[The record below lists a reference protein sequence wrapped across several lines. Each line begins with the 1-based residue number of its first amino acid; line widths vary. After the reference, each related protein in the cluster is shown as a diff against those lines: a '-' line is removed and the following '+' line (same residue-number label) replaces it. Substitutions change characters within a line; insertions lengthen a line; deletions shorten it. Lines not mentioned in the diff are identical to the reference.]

1 MEQTLK
7 EAIEAAYKAIGKDP
21 KKIINGYSKK
31 EKGKKLTTKD
41 RKKLK
46 KSVYCG
52 PNNSFP
58 CNDCKHVAIAKAY
71 LGRSKFSKNTKKK
84 IAACI
89 NRRAKELKCNV
100 SKLAKAEIQT
110 YITMNKDERRLY
122 NSKIFNT
129 TRKLVNNSFKKE
141 GADLDFLG
149 YC

>member
-7 EAIEAAYKAIGKDP
+7 EAIEAAYKAVGKDP
-21 KKIINGYSKK
+21 KKVIGRHLKK
-31 EKGKKLTTKD
+31 EKG
-41 RKKLK
+41 KKLK

-52 PNNSFP
+52 PNKSFP

-71 LGRSKFSKNTKKK
+71 LGRSKFSKDTKKK

-100 SKLAKAEIQT
+100 SKLAKAEVQT
-110 YITMNKDERRLY
+110 YITMDKDERRLY

-141 GADLDFLG
+141 GANLDFNG
-149 YC
+149 YY